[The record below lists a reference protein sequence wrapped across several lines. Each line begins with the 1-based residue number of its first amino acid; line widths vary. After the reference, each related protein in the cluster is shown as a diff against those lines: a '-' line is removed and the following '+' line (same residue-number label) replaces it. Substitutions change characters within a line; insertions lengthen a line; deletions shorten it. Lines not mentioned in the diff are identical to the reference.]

1 MVAGPTCQTQSLS
14 DLLDEVPKPLILH
27 VKIYVRNNTR
37 FFGAFRLNSE
47 NTILPALDV
56 VSLYINISHAYG
68 LESINTLVAFAKYSI
83 NNLY

>member
-1 MVAGPTCQTQSLS
+1 MVAGPTCQTQCLS
-14 DLLDEVPKPLILH
+14 DLLDKVPKPLILY

-56 VSLYINISHAYG
+56 
-68 LESINTLVAFAKYSI
+68 
-83 NNLY
+83 